1 MGRSCGQN
9 ETALLAGESRALWF
23 ASMVEKAPTER
34 KREIC
39 ASAGEAQYATRF
51 GNGSAEPPAENKVWL
66 ADARGLRTWHVL
78 KRE

>member
-34 KREIC
+34 KRER
-39 ASAGEAQYATRF
+39 SVLVRERLNMPPVSVTEAQSHQLKTKSGWQMHEAS
-51 GNGSAEPPAENKVWL
+51 G
-66 ADARGLRTWHVL
+66 RGMC
-78 KRE
+78 